1 MSNHIVVP
9 LPPRGNM
16 ASAFT
21 ARTARHHASL
31 YAVEFRVYAIVYYPL
46 HVTASPNRR
55 KRRETSKVME

>member
-1 MSNHIVVP
+1 
-9 LPPRGNM
+9 M